1 MDIWFVIAAAK
12 VSCKKMRVCGYL
24 FDFRPRQEGKHRSRK
39 GTPGEMSL
47 GVIGEDE
54 DSATLRVG

>member
-1 MDIWFVIAAAK
+1 
-12 VSCKKMRVCGYL
+12 MRVCGYL

-54 DSATLRVG
+54 DGATLRVG